1 MDCWNFRSNT
11 RAREGQMDFDPVFS
25 EIQRGNQI
33 NQPGP

>member
-11 RAREGQMDFDPVFS
+11 RAEGQMDFDPVFS